1 MKYSIQVQSSSDAI
15 AVTNLDDSGGD
26 IASLN
31 DTNRDYFE
39 GQRERLLLEQAYETG
54 YIRDVSRQL
63 IVDQT
68 GDATTD
74 DVTALTLNNL
84 NLRSIGAVQLC
95 FRMRVVNLSGNFIAD
110 ISPLASCPHLSKID
124 LSHNHISQFPYPD
137 FWSSFINLQS
147 LLLHDN
153 GIGKL
158 SCIQSLAMAPAI
170 QFLTLYDTP
179 LSLRPSYRHHTV
191 NSIITLKVLDFHVV
205 ADEEVIEDAIFPLKF
220 KSLSPNLSLPLS
232 EMLSQ
237 TSPASCQNDA
247 SDDIRE
253 VSTMR
258 RKSTRANMTIVEELE
273 CINEVVR
280 RTNQIM
286 AKFSPVI
293 LIQKTVRGFFARK
306 FRRYL
311 IDNRIWIT
319 KELLAAEDDQSQ
331 FREVSDEIDT
341 SSIAT
346 KPSNEV
352 ELMEQQQEQQK
363 QQQFSADS
371 NKDESTSVKYKQ
383 SQHVRFQDYQ
393 QQHSKQQQA
402 GSGTKEGKKTNNKKI
417 PRDTLPA
424 NSSTTTLMG
433 KELKGKKYGPG
444 FSHQRDGSLVI
455 PEAPLP
461 TPKINAKKPLPE
473 IASPDQTKHQFAP
486 SAPSG
491 PTSLPIDEK
500 SLERLQ
506 FLLKN
511 VNPEDV
517 RPYLLNNMKKITDQA
532 GEDVSKLEE
541 GIDWLQIASGAHFI
555 SVGKR
560 ERELNKV
567 GNSSTLSQVKDSK
580 PTTDKASKLGQKAI
594 FTDENKEE
602 GADESE
608 ELKMSGYRVPLVKN
622 EPLKEYLLRIMESV
636 NDVRVQHEKYHKEN
650 DDKTVPKA
658 PKYAFTTLDQLVYA
672 KHKGVMS
679 LATFLA
685 VDKAYQAKEK
695 EEQLQDRQDKVY
707 DMRVQKKKA
716 KQRQL
721 MDSKQRAKQFS
732 NLQDYD
738 TTVTRAAIRER
749 DDYYNHVRDKYRER
763 GELREKQH
771 SKKKEDFKFAQE
783 FASHCS
789 SIGNALRKHDLKVRR
804 EDRALIMSRRV
815 RDMQDQRDEQ
825 RNVIRNYVAQRQ
837 KVLQA
842 ESNAERTEVELK
854 IMQENKARR
863 EQVRDR
869 VEELR
874 RTKRE
879 VKELYPVPLHIHVG
893 VQQNSENQGGLF
905 NSGPNESL
913 FSVYSTKGQNP
924 NRPTRSPLT
933 RLAERKILTNKSYD
947 VIHQRVR
954 SAGSNPGGATSGGIP
969 STTPAAVVH
978 VNMH

>member
-1 MKYSIQVQSSSDAI
+1 MKYSIQVQSSSDTI
-15 AVTNLDDSGGD
+15 GVTNLDVSGGD

-68 GDATTD
+68 GEATTD

-137 FWSSFINLQS
+137 FWSSFSNLQS

-220 KSLSPNLSLPLS
+220 KSLSPNLTLPLS
-232 EMLSQ
+232 EILSQ
-237 TSPASCQNDA
+237 TSPVSSQNDGTG
-247 SDDIRE
+247 DIRE

-258 RKSTRANMTIVEELE
+258 RKSTRANMTIDEELE

-286 AKFSPVI
+286 AKYSPVI

-331 FREVSDEIDT
+331 FREVSDEIDF

-363 QQQFSADS
+363 QQFSADS
-371 NKDESTSVKYKQ
+371 NKDESTSVKDKQ

-402 GSGTKEGKKTNNKKI
+402 GSGTKESKKTNNKKI

-424 NSSTTTLMG
+424 DSSTTTLMG
-433 KELKGKKYGPG
+433 KELKGKEY
-444 FSHQRDGSLVI
+444 SHGCSHKRDGSLVI

-461 TPKINAKKPLPE
+461 TPKINAKPTDVEEKAKFDVFWELSETARRKVCVTRTFYQDDPNRCYFTIKLFTRGTEKDSFRRKCFLSVRIGELQKINRMSNE
-473 IASPDQTKHQFAP
+473 I
-486 SAPSG
+486 
-491 PTSLPIDEK
+491 
-500 SLERLQ
+500 
-506 FLLKN
+506 
-511 VNPEDV
+511 
-517 RPYLLNNMKKITDQA
+517 
-532 GEDVSKLEE
+532 
-541 GIDWLQIASGAHFI
+541 I
-555 SVGKR
+555 SV
-560 ERELNKV
+560 LNKV
-567 GNSSTLSQVKDSK
+567 KNQTKSQ
-580 PTTDKASKLGQKAI
+580 
-594 FTDENKEE
+594 
-602 GADESE
+602 
-608 ELKMSGYRVPLVKN
+608 
-622 EPLKEYLLRIMESV
+622 
-636 NDVRVQHEKYHKEN
+636 
-650 DDKTVPKA
+650 
-658 PKYAFTTLDQLVYA
+658 
-672 KHKGVMS
+672 
-679 LATFLA
+679 
-685 VDKAYQAKEK
+685 
-695 EEQLQDRQDKVY
+695 
-707 DMRVQKKKA
+707 
-716 KQRQL
+716 
-721 MDSKQRAKQFS
+721 
-732 NLQDYD
+732 
-738 TTVTRAAIRER
+738 
-749 DDYYNHVRDKYRER
+749 
-763 GELREKQH
+763 
-771 SKKKEDFKFAQE
+771 
-783 FASHCS
+783 
-789 SIGNALRKHDLKVRR
+789 
-804 EDRALIMSRRV
+804 
-815 RDMQDQRDEQ
+815 
-825 RNVIRNYVAQRQ
+825 
-837 KVLQA
+837 
-842 ESNAERTEVELK
+842 
-854 IMQENKARR
+854 
-863 EQVRDR
+863 
-869 VEELR
+869 
-874 RTKRE
+874 
-879 VKELYPVPLHIHVG
+879 
-893 VQQNSENQGGLF
+893 
-905 NSGPNESL
+905 
-913 FSVYSTKGQNP
+913 
-924 NRPTRSPLT
+924 
-933 RLAERKILTNKSYD
+933 
-947 VIHQRVR
+947 
-954 SAGSNPGGATSGGIP
+954 SA
-969 STTPAAVVH
+969 
-978 VNMH
+978 